1 MDTISRFMTRVLALL
16 LSLGVIGLTAWL
28 AFNLHPESLSGWF
41 VLAGLVG
48 AGLLCAVALYLGL
61 KRATGFGAPHPERTG
76 AGMMV
81 GLGYRARQ
89 SDEDEL
95 DL

>member
-16 LSLGVIGLTAWL
+16 LSLSVFGLTVWL
-28 AFNLHPESLSGWF
+28 ALNLHPESMSGWF

>member
-1 MDTISRFMTRVLALL
+1 MSAISRFLTRMLALI
-16 LSLGVIGLTAWL
+16 LSLSVFALTVWL

-41 VLAGLVG
+41 VLAGLIGV
-48 AGLLCAVALYLGL
+48 GLLCAVALYLGL
-61 KRATGFGAPHPERTG
+61 KRATGFGAPHPERLG

-89 SDEDEL
+89 TDEDDLEL
-95 DL
+95 